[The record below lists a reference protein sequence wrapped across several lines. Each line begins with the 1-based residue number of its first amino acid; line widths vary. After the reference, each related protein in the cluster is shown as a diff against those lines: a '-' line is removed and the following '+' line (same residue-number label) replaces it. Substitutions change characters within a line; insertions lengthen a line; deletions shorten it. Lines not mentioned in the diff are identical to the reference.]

1 MVQLDNVIL
10 LEKYEVHDYLIVRW
24 EVLQKAI
31 QQAFPCIIMLFSD
44 IFLIYEQFRYYRE
57 PGVLFKTATVMR
69 TIIFVATRH
78 LNDEELFVK

>member
-1 MVQLDNVIL
+1 MVQQDNVIL

-44 IFLIYEQFRYYRE
+44 IFLIYEQ
-57 PGVLFKTATVMR
+57 
-69 TIIFVATRH
+69 I
-78 LNDEELFVK
+78 